1 MPEARQLAADWRK
14 RLNIR
19 TIDPGAKVIELSGG
33 TLVQKPHLVIFD
45 EPTRGVDVGAI
56 VEIHSFINQL
66 AHEGIAVVCI
76 SSYLPE
82 ILVLSDRILVARQG
96 KIVEEM
102 DRRNASE
109 EAIMYA
115 AVH

>member
-1 MPEARQLAADWRK
+1 M
-14 RLNIR
+14 
-19 TIDPGAKVIELSGG
+19 
-33 TLVQKPHLVIFD
+33 IFD

-56 VEIHSFINQL
+56 VEIHSFSNRL
-66 AHEGIAVVCI
+66 ADNGIAMVVI

-82 ILVLSDRILVARQG
+82 VLALSDRILIARQG

-102 DRRNASE
+102 NRRNATE
-109 EAIMYA
+109 ETIMYA

>member
-1 MPEARQLAADWRK
+1 MGERQRVEILKALYRDARILI
-14 RLNIR
+14 L
-19 TIDPGAKVIELSGG
+19 
-33 TLVQKPHLVIFD
+33 D

-56 VEIHSFINQL
+56 VEIHAFIKEL
-66 AHEGIAVVCI
+66 ADQGIGVVVI

-82 ILVLSDRILVARQG
+82 ILAISDRILIARQG

-102 DRRNASE
+102 DAATATE
-109 EAIMYA
+109 KTIMYA